1 MMCQSKNVSGFLKCI
16 LSIKS
21 PLFPTFWERQDTSE
35 GVEAGEEECNAT
47 GEGEVNEE
55 TSGADTTGDGNVYEE
70 ESGDYTTDEGQ
81 EGDSKLEEWDTS
93 REGQDMLGGR
103 VVGYLGDSFGS
114 SGVGD
119 ISGGG
124 LEEGELPQDSSRE
137 MDNKGHL
144 NVEERRLR
152 EMSWEKEGEKEEGST
167 EEEDNCSSISM
178 STVF

>member
-1 MMCQSKNVSGFLKCI
+1 MLCAGVEGDSVTQSSDGTDLDGDHHY
-16 LSIKS
+16 
-21 PLFPTFWERQDTSE
+21 EEQAGRGEEEQDTSE
-35 GVEAGEEECNAT
+35 GVESGEEECNAT

-93 REGQDMLGGR
+93 REGQNMLGGR
-103 VVGYLGDSFGS
+103 VVGYLDDSFGS

-137 MDNKGHL
+137 MDSKGIHIL
-144 NVEERRLR
+144 TLGNIAGVKLD
-152 EMSWEKEGEKEEGST
+152 KI
-167 EEEDNCSSISM
+167 D
-178 STVF
+178 